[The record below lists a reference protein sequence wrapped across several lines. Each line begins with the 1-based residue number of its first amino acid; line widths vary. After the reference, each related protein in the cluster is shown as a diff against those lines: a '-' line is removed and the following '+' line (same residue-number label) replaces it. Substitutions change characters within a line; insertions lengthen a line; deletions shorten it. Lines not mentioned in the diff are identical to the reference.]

1 MKVTIDNQNELLL
14 EADIKPINEWWIA
27 STSKIYKEDR
37 LIYSVEIDD
46 NPVFS
51 GYEQIIVNDYRGIN
65 RINIITKTKKE
76 SIVETEL
83 ALADYL
89 DRFIPT
95 SRQIADYFYGELS
108 EEQWAEFTQLVEG
121 LSWIVNSLRFLQ
133 ILHEN
138 QEILALQVLQ
148 MEALVKELGESL
160 ERAEYTLTADLLNY
174 EIIPLLEKMKI
185 NTIH

>member
-27 STSKIYKEDR
+27 STSKIYREDR
-37 LIYSVEIDD
+37 FIYSVEIDD
-46 NPVFS
+46 NPIFS
-51 GYEQIIVNDYRGIN
+51 GYEQVIIDDFRNIN

-89 DRFIPT
+89 ERFIPA
-95 SRQIADYFYGELS
+95 SRYIADYFYGDMN

-121 LSWIVNSLRFLQ
+121 LGWIVNSLRFLQ

-138 QEILALQVLQ
+138 HEVLALQVLQ

-160 ERAEYTLTADLLNY
+160 ERAEYTFTADLLNY
-174 EIIPLLEKMKI
+174 EITPLLEKMKI